1 MKVKALIGGALA
13 LVVTL
18 VVLAAGKSFFFDER
32 NGESELHDYLA
43 KMYADKTVLGEDC
56 VGRDTDGD
64 GYVSCSARVRGKDT
78 PEETL
83 ALECAAG
90 FMNSGCKARIG
101 LLPTTAT
108 K

>member
-13 LVVTL
+13 LVATF
-18 VVLAAGKSFFFDER
+18 VVLAAGKSYFFDER

-56 VGRDTDGD
+56 VGRDTDND
-64 GYVSCSARVRGKDT
+64 GYVSCSARVKGKDT

-90 FMNSGCKARIG
+90 FMNSGCKTRQG
-101 LLPTTAT
+101 VVKMTQ
-108 K
+108 

>member
-1 MKVKALIGGALA
+1 MKVWVLVGGALA
-13 LVVTL
+13 LVATL
-18 VVLAAGKSFFFDER
+18 VVLAAGKSYFFDER
-32 NGESELHDYLA
+32 NAESELRDYLGT
-43 KMYADKTVLGEDC
+43 MYADKTVLGQDC

-64 GYVSCSARVRGKDT
+64 GYVSCTARVKGKDG